1 MSSYNARQ
9 YERYSDEDS
18 RSEPSTESWA
28 DKLSKS
34 GIDVMSLYRL
44 PIFKMGVMP
53 LSSVGTLAAMAS
65 LMSLTSDSP
74 SVLRDMPWSVAHGQL
89 AGADVSMFSGLEGVL
104 REISSGM
111 SKATEWAAADC
122 PDSDYC
128 ASCADVAPGIN
139 LAAVSGVIMMGLS
152 LLADAGR
159 TSDGDSA
166 ESKRNSITTGLVAV
180 ACFLYSLLTFSR
192 DCYANGLD
200 SVNGMPVAFEESLG
214 RGWYLMLFACLTKAV
229 VVLTHVLTPVLREW
243 GQGQLADDM
252 MAHVH
257 ASSASA
263 NKYLAPA
270 AVGQSTFAGAR
281 AVTSEFVGS
290 GYSDY
295 AAPAASARVGRG
307 NGIFMGGKERAL
319 RTRIDSVSNTRK
331 ITEAMRLVAA
341 AKVRR
346 AQSAV
351 IAARPFSETLQSVF
365 NGLIEKIGNEDVDLP
380 ILESREVKKVTLVL
394 ITGDRGLCGSY
405 NSYAIKKAEQR
416 IAELKGL
423 GVEVELVTIGK
434 KGSGYF
440 GRRDTP
446 VVKVLDCGQAPTS
459 EEATEVADYLMSSF
473 LGGET
478 DSVEVIYTNFQ
489 SLIASTPAIRTLLP
503 LSPSGIESEGD
514 ELCLLTTKDG
524 KIDCEVEERGPMDAA
539 DFPRDLIFEQDPV
552 QILNA
557 ILPLY
562 LNGQVLRMLQE
573 SVASELAA
581 RMQAMQSASD
591 NAKNLKTD
599 LSREYN
605 RARQA
610 GVTQEILEIVAG
622 ATAAQE

>member
-1 MSSYNARQ
+1 MT
-9 YERYSDEDS
+9 YERPS
-18 RSEPSTESWA
+18 SEKTQTWSEM
-28 DKLSKS
+28 LSKS
-34 GIDVMSLYRL
+34 GLDAMSLYRL
-44 PIFKMGVMP
+44 PLFRMGVVP
-53 LSSVGTLAAMAS
+53 LSSVSTLAALAS

-74 SVLRDMPWSVAHGQL
+74 SVLRDMPWSEAHGNL

-104 REISSGM
+104 REISSGI
-111 SKATEWAAADC
+111 SKATEWSAMDC
-122 PDSDYC
+122 PDEDYC
-128 ASCADVAPGIN
+128 QSCAEVAPGIN
-139 LAAVSGVIMMGLS
+139 LAAVSGVVMMILS
-152 LLADAGR
+152 LVADTGR
-159 TSDGDSA
+159 SGDEDSL

-192 DCYANGLD
+192 DCYNNGLD
-200 SVNGMPVAFEESLG
+200 SVNGMPVAFEETLG
-214 RGWYLMLFACLTKAV
+214 RGWYLMLFAAVTKAV
-229 VVLTHVLTPVLREW
+229 VVLIHVLTPVLREW
-243 GQGQLADDM
+243 GQHQLADDM
-252 MAHVH
+252 MSYIRQGSNNQAAV
-257 ASSASA
+257 A
-263 NKYLAPA
+263 NKYMAPPA
-270 AVGQSTFAGAR
+270 MNQSAFAGSR
-281 AVTSEFVGS
+281 TVRSEFVGN
-290 GYSDY
+290 GYSEY
-295 AAPAASARVGRG
+295 AAPVSARTGRG
-307 NGIFMGGKERAL
+307 NGIFMGGKERQL

-346 AQSAV
+346 AQGAV

-380 ILESREVKKVTLVL
+380 ILESREVKKVTLVI

-423 GVEVELVTIGK
+423 GIEVELVTIGK

-440 GRRDTP
+440 GRRETP
-446 VVKVLDCGQAPTS
+446 IVKTVDCGQSPTS

-489 SLIASTPAIRTLLP
+489 SLIASAPSIRTLLP
-503 LSPSGIESEGD
+503 LSPTGIESEGD

-524 KIDCEVEERGPMDAA
+524 KIDCEVETRGPMDAA
-539 DFPRDLIFEQDPV
+539 EFPRDLIFEQDPV

-591 NAKNLKTD
+591 NAKTLKTD

-622 ATAAQE
+622 AAAAQE